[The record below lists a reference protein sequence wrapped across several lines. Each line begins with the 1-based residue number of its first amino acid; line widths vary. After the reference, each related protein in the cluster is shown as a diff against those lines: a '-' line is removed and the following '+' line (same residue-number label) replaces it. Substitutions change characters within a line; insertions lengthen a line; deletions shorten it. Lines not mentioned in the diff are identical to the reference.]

1 MKKAV
6 EGQAKQAQE
15 QREKKPSNFCGT
27 TFTDTKVCAP
37 KSGPLSSAE
46 KPENGTISCCD
57 RSSRL
62 TAQSAFP
69 FRRPLRWNKSWNKEN
84 AVPASFPRWH
94 MWHTCLVRVFGRKCP
109 THFFCFQ
116 LIYCGALACMGCR
129 ISTGQFCHL
138 HFVIL
143 EWLASFWPHFFE
155 PSAHPVA
162 QFSIAWN

>member
-1 MKKAV
+1 MQN
-6 EGQAKQAQE
+6 E
-15 QREKKPSNFCGT
+15 
-27 TFTDTKVCAP
+27 
-37 KSGPLSSAE
+37 
-46 KPENGTISCCD
+46 TISCCD

-84 AVPASFPRWH
+84 AVPAVSLIDICDI
-94 MWHTCLVRVFGRKCP
+94 CLVRVFGRKCP

-116 LIYCGALACMGCR
+116 LIDCGALACMGCR

-143 EWLASFWPHFFE
+143 EWLASFWPHFLK

-162 QFSIAWN
+162 QFSNSLKLNLRRFWNSFADGNHVLKRLTLQVTGFANVGKWICKMGGCS